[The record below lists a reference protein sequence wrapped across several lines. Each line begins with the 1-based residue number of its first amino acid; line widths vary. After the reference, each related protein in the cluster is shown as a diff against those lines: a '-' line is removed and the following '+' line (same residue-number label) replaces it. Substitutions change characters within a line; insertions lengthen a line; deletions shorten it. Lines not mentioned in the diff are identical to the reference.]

1 MDKCWKLAETAMK
14 HYAGA
19 PMPVTVRGQNGVQTT
34 FNIKPRSRLVKLMQH
49 SARMCAS
56 WAAAYLPPPRKT
68 APLFSPRR
76 RGDPDCKIS
85 PPSQVA
91 RATGTAAL

>member
-56 WAAAYLPPPRKT
+56 WAAA
-68 APLFSPRR
+68 A
-76 RGDPDCKIS
+76 
-85 PPSQVA
+85 PSQKHSAVVQPA
-91 RATGTAAL
+91 PERGP

>member
-56 WAAAYLPPPRKT
+56 WAAA
-68 APLFSPRR
+68 APLPETQRR
-76 RGDPDCKIS
+76 CSARAGEGTLTAKSS